1 MGVITVSGI
10 KLYAHHGCM
19 QEEAIIGSDYE
30 VSVVLES
37 CLSEAAMSDDLTQTV
52 DYVAVNKTVT
62 EEMAIRSKLLEH
74 VAQRIIAKLA
84 DNHPEIVS
92 MEVSVAKLNPPID
105 GNVDKV
111 VVTEFFEKP
120 LDDVQ

>member
-1 MGVITVSGI
+1 MGVITISGI
-10 KLYAHHGCM
+10 KLYAYHGCM
-19 QEEAIIGSDYE
+19 KEEAKIGSEYE
-30 VSVVLES
+30 VDVVIES
-37 CLSEAAMSDDLTQTV
+37 DFSAAAISDDLTQTV

-62 EEMAIRSKLLEH
+62 EEMIIRSKLLEN
-74 VAQRIIAKLA
+74 VAQRIIAKLV

-92 MEVSVAKLNPPID
+92 IEVSVAKLTHPID

-120 LDDVQ
+120 LVDL

>member
-10 KLYAHHGCM
+10 KLYAFHGCM
-19 QEEAIIGSDYE
+19 QEEAKIGSDYE
-30 VSVVLES
+30 VDVVLE
-37 CLSEAAMSDDLTQTV
+37 CDFSEAAMSDDLTQTV
-52 DYVAVNKTVT
+52 NYVAVNKIVT

-74 VAQRIIAKLA
+74 VAQRIITKLA

-105 GNVDKV
+105 GNVDRV
-111 VVTEFFEKP
+111 VVTEFLKSP
-120 LDDVQ
+120 